1 MERVS
6 SNLTLFYKVFVPV
19 FWIVFFG
26 SFTAAVLLSPEDSE
40 GQVMDWKMGAGIG
53 FFFLSGAALLF
64 FTLMQLKRVEMGEG
78 YIYVTNYFQNYRYPY
93 HNIERIE
100 TSTFLFF
107 SVASIYL
114 KVPGRFG
121 KKILFAPVMSRLKAV
136 LNQEQAL
143 HLIWNAG
150 E

>member
-6 SNLTLFYKVFVPV
+6 SNLTLFYKIFIPV

-26 SFTAAVLLSPEDSE
+26 AFSIALLLEPSELGGDS
-40 GQVMDWKMGAGIG
+40 GSWSLRIGLG
-53 FFFLSGAALLF
+53 FFFITGFATLY
-64 FTLMQLKRVEMGEG
+64 FTLMQFKRVEIGAEFV
-78 YIYVTNYFQNYRYPY
+78 YVTNYFQNVRYPL

-121 KKILFAPVMSRLKAV
+121 KKILFTPAMSRLKA
-136 LNQEQAL
+136 AL
-143 HLIWNAG
+143 EKNPALKSIWNAS
-150 E
+150 